1 MTYIENIFLCLAL
14 PMLLSLLFTS
24 GSPRR
29 FTLFVV
35 LGMATCLLSA
45 YVSSFFMGRHQCS
58 AVTTAIEIA
67 PVCEEILKLLPL
79 LLYFLI
85 FEPDSHKLTP
95 AAIGIAVGFATFEN
109 VCYLTE
115 NGAGSFVFP
124 AHPRHVRRG
133 PASGLRHPDRSGT
146 GLCVPPSVA
155 HLHRHGGNSG
165 GLHGAARH
173 LQSADH
179 RRRLLAD
186 GRVLLSLCHYRHPV
200 CGKAAPQGQ
209 AHCFSLTV
217 SRSFP
222 EREIFLNF
230 FQIWVKGIGANCII
244 GDREDGKQPL

>member
-14 PMLLSLLFTS
+14 PMLLSLLFIS

-109 VCYLTE
+109 VCYLIQ
-115 NGAGSFVFP
+115 NGAGHFSFIFF
-124 AHPRHVRRG
+124 RG
-133 PASGLRHPDRSGT
+133 IGT
-146 GLCVPPSVA
+146 GAMHVICGAIV
-155 HLHRHGGNSG
+155 GG
-165 GLHGAARH
+165 GLAYVWQRTWLKIAGTCGLLGAAITFH
-173 LQSADH
+173 AIYNLLIAYGSAAQYIAY
-179 RRRLLAD
+179 LLP
-186 GRVLLSLCHYRHPV
+186 VLILAA
-200 CGKAAPQGQ
+200 GKLI
-209 AHCFSLTV
+209 F
-217 SRSFP
+217 RSS
-222 EREIFLNF
+222 I
-230 FQIWVKGIGANCII
+230 Q
-244 GDREDGKQPL
+244 

>member
-24 GSPRR
+24 GSSRR

-115 NGAGSFVFP
+115 NGAGSFVFLLI
-124 AHPRHVRRG
+124 RG
-133 PASGLRHPDRSGT
+133 MSAGALHLVCGILT
-146 GLCVPPSVA
+146 GLALAYVFRRPWLTCTGTVGI
-155 HLHRHGGNSG
+155 LG
-165 GLHGAARH
+165 
-173 LQSADH
+173 SAWCCT
-179 RRRLLAD
+179 A
-186 GRVLLSLCHYRHPV
+186 STIC
-200 CGKAAPQGQ
+200 
-209 AHCFSLTV
+209 
-217 SRSFP
+217 
-222 EREIFLNF
+222 
-230 FQIWVKGIGANCII
+230 
-244 GDREDGKQPL
+244 

>member
-115 NGAGSFVFP
+115 NGAANFNFLLIRGISAGALHLLCGVLSGFGVSYVF
-124 AHPRHVRRG
+124 
-133 PASGLRHPDRSGT
+133 
-146 GLCVPPSVA
+146 
-155 HLHRHGGNSG
+155 
-165 GLHGAARH
+165 
-173 LQSADH
+173 
-179 RRRLLAD
+179 RRRWLAATGTVGVLGACIGFHAIYNLLITAE
-186 GRVLLSLCHYRHPV
+186 GAWKTAGYLFPSFLIVCLYLVKQLLPRQR
-200 CGKAAPQGQ
+200 G
-209 AHCFSLTV
+209 
-217 SRSFP
+217 
-222 EREIFLNF
+222 FL
-230 FQIWVKGIGANCII
+230 
-244 GDREDGKQPL
+244 

>member
-14 PMLLSLLFTS
+14 PMLLSLLFIS

-45 YVSSFFMGRHQCS
+45 YVSSFFMGRNQCS

-115 NGAGSFVFP
+115 NGAGSFVFLLI
-124 AHPRHVRRG
+124 RG
-133 PASGLRHPDRSGT
+133 MSAGALHLVCGILT
-146 GLCVPPSVA
+146 GLALAYVFRRPWLTCTGTVGILGVCMVLHGIYNLLITADGFWQMVGYFFPSAIIVTLFA
-155 HLHRHGGNSG
+155 ARLLHRG
-165 GLHGAARH
+165 RH
-173 LQSADH
+173 
-179 RRRLLAD
+179 
-186 GRVLLSLCHYRHPV
+186 
-200 CGKAAPQGQ
+200 
-209 AHCFSLTV
+209 TV
-217 SRSFP
+217 FR
-222 EREIFLNF
+222 
-230 FQIWVKGIGANCII
+230 
-244 GDREDGKQPL
+244 

>member
-95 AAIGIAVGFATFEN
+95 AAIGIAVTVMRRWRTNRSSDMAQIFRPSTQ
-109 VCYLTE
+109 T
-115 NGAGSFVFP
+115 GS
-124 AHPRHVRRG
+124 
-133 PASGLRHPDRSGT
+133 S
-146 GLCVPPSVA
+146 PST
-155 HLHRHGGNSG
+155 
-165 GLHGAARH
+165 
-173 LQSADH
+173 
-179 RRRLLAD
+179 
-186 GRVLLSLCHYRHPV
+186 
-200 CGKAAPQGQ
+200 AAPPRPVL
-209 AHCFSLTV
+209 SML
-217 SRSFP
+217 
-222 EREIFLNF
+222 L
-230 FQIWVKGIGANCII
+230 
-244 GDREDGKQPL
+244 

>member
-115 NGAGSFVFP
+115 NGAGSFVFLLIRGMS
-124 AHPRHVRRG
+124 AGVLHLVCGILTGLALAYVFRRPWLTYTG
-133 PASGLRHPDRSGT
+133 TVGILGVCMVLHGIYNLLITPTASGRWSGT
-146 GLCVPPSVA
+146 
-155 HLHRHGGNSG
+155 
-165 GLHGAARH
+165 
-173 LQSADH
+173 
-179 RRRLLAD
+179 
-186 GRVLLSLCHYRHPV
+186 
-200 CGKAAPQGQ
+200 
-209 AHCFSLTV
+209 
-217 SRSFP
+217 SFP
-222 EREIFLNF
+222 LPSSSPCLRQGCSTGAGTLFFADRFPLFSGAGNF
-230 FQIWVKGIGANCII
+230 FELFSNLGERNW
-244 GDREDGKQPL
+244 RELYYRR

>member
-14 PMLLSLLFTS
+14 PMLLSLLFIS

-115 NGAGSFVFP
+115 NGAGSFVFLLI
-124 AHPRHVRRG
+124 RG
-133 PASGLRHPDRSGT
+133 MSAGAL
-146 GLCVPPSVA
+146 
-155 HLHRHGGNSG
+155 HLVCGI
-165 GLHGAARH
+165 LTCLALAY

-186 GRVLLSLCHYRHPV
+186 GRVLLSFCHHRHPV
-200 CGKAAPQGQ
+200 CGKTAPQGQ

>member
-95 AAIGIAVGFATFEN
+95 AAMGIAVGFATFEN

-115 NGAGSFVFP
+115 NGAGSFVFLLI
-124 AHPRHVRRG
+124 RG
-133 PASGLRHPDRSGT
+133 MSAGALHLVCGILT
-146 GLCVPPSVA
+146 GLALAYVFRRPWLTCTGTVGILGVCMV
-155 HLHRHGGNSG
+155 
-165 GLHGAARH
+165 LHGIYN
-173 LQSADH
+173 
-179 RRRLLAD
+179 LLITAD
-186 GRVLLSLCHYRHPV
+186 GFWQMVGYFFPSAPV
-200 CGKAAPQGQ
+200 CGKATPQGQ

>member
-1 MTYIENIFLCLAL
+1 MKTDAERMALIRQRTAQLQRQARARQMLLIDAGCMAACLAL
-14 PMLLSLLFTS
+14 VVCLGLAMPGWAGTSVALHVSPTGTAGMLSERGADGYILVGVLSFLL
-24 GSPRR
+24 GS
-29 FTLFVV
+29 
-35 LGMATCLLSA
+35 C
-45 YVSSFFMGRHQCS
+45 
-58 AVTTAIEIA
+58 VTI
-67 PVCEEILKLLPL
+67 
-79 LLYFLI
+79 LLY
-85 FEPDSHKLTP
+85 
-95 AAIGIAVGFATFEN
+95 
-109 VCYLTE
+109 
-115 NGAGSFVFP
+115 
-124 AHPRHVRRG
+124 R
-133 PASGLRHPDRSGT
+133 
-146 GLCVPPSVA
+146 
-155 HLHRHGGNSG
+155 LHRHGGDSG

-186 GRVLLSLCHYRHPV
+186 GRVLLSFCHHRHPV